1 MFQFVYWFISDSAWG
16 NGRTNCV
23 ESIHN
28 IEKTQQDSKPC
39 SLLAAQSNQVH
50 LKYKYADE
58 QTIQDQIGDYG
69 HALWLIAI
77 ARERD
82 GEIASLNEE
91 EVGLQRDVVFG
102 GDREMNQ

>member
-1 MFQFVYWFISDSAWG
+1 MYWFISDSAWG

-23 ESIHN
+23 ESINN

-77 ARERD
+77 ARERERD
-82 GEIASLNEE
+82 GEIASLDDD
-91 EVGLQRDVVFG
+91 EVGLQKDVVFG
-102 GDREMNQ
+102 GDREMDQ